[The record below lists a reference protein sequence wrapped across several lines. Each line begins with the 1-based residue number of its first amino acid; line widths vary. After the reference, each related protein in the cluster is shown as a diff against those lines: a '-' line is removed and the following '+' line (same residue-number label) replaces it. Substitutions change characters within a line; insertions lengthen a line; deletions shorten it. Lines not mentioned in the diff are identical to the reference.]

1 MKHTHRLVAGVVV
14 AVLGTASLAAQQ
26 IVDVQR
32 GKVRVVTVATGLVHP
47 WSIVFLPDGRMLVTE
62 QAGRL
67 RIVQN
72 GTLEQN
78 PVWTAPVPLSGPK
91 GERIN
96 YRLHSVAVQPQFAQ
110 NRLVYVSYPNQREK
124 GNTLA
129 IARGRLD
136 VTTLADVKDN
146 FVADAWEA
154 SGNMAGR
161 MIFGP
166 DAMLYVTVGDRD
178 RL

>member
-32 GKVRVVTVATGLVHP
+32 GKVRVVTVASGLVHP
-47 WSIVFLPDGRMLVTE
+47 WSIAFLPDGRMLVSE

-67 RIVQN
+67 RIIQN
-72 GTLEQN
+72 GTLDAS
-78 PVWTAPVPLSGPK
+78 PVWTAPVPPPGPK
-91 GERIN
+91 GEPN
-96 YRLHSVAVQPQFAQ
+96 NDRLHSVAVHPQFAQ
-110 NRLVYVSYPNQREK
+110 NRFVYVSYPKHGEK

-136 VTTLADVKDN
+136 GTALGSAVLADVKEI
-146 FVADAWEA
+146 FVADAWE
-154 SGNMAGR
+154 S
-161 MIFGP
+161 
-166 DAMLYVTVGDRD
+166 
-178 RL
+178 